1 MKTSCIVPGV
11 IPNEVRDVLFQMYE
25 PTHWFV
31 SSPLSFN
38 IKRDAPSVK
47 CQKAPL
53 KRFKK
58 NLRTHDETS
67 RELL

>member
-1 MKTSCIVPGV
+1 MKL
-11 IPNEVRDVLFQMYE
+11 RDILFQMYE

-38 IKRDAPSVK
+38 IKRDALSVK
-47 CQKAPL
+47 CQKPPL
-53 KRFKK
+53 KHFKK

-67 RELL
+67 GE